1 MITSDAHARPSA
13 SLSSLRVSRCNLKHG
28 RFKPRCAA
36 DAPQYP
42 SRASESAGAGQPS
55 TRSITRGRPSRK
67 QARALWT
74 RACAGAGR
82 PCAHHPVA
90 RVTRRQRGE
99 RPGRPCTWH
108 RARALQ
114 RIGRVIADTSARVWA
129 RPTGSASGINIR
141 RSHKP
146 AADRCRMPPCG
157 RDPTAAPLTKAGPA
171 GLKAADGIAA
181 GFSLATAN
189 RCGFTMRSHSAAA

>member
-1 MITSDAHARPSA
+1 MITSDEHARPSA
-13 SLSSLRVSRCNLKHG
+13 SPSSLRVSRCNLKHG

-36 DAPQYP
+36 DAPRYP
-42 SRASESAGAGQPS
+42 SRASESAGAGQPRTGSS
-55 TRSITRGRPSRK
+55 TRGCPSRK

-82 PCAHHPVA
+82 PCAQHPVA

-99 RPGRPCTWH
+99 RPGRLCTWH
-108 RARALQ
+108 HARALQ

-141 RSHKP
+141 RSRKP
-146 AADRCRMPPCG
+146 AAARCRMPPCG
-157 RDPTAAPLTKAGPA
+157 RDPTAAPLTKGGPA
-171 GLKAADGIAA
+171 GLKAADGTAA

-189 RCGFTMRSHSAAA
+189 RCGFTMGSHGPVA